1 MQTFHSDI
9 VVVGAGPAGSMAAKA
24 GAEKGAEVLLLEE
37 HLVPGTPVYCAEGLS
52 LKGIEDGGLEPVP
65 GIVCQEIT
73 MARVF
78 SPNKNYVDLT
88 SEDWSGYNLDRQV
101 FDKTLAEKAVE
112 AGAKIW
118 TETTATKVLKNGNMI
133 VGLEAVKKGEKIR
146 ILAKIVIGADGHSS
160 IIRRTAGLQRYFPD
174 WVSCA
179 QYQLGGLDLD
189 PYINEFYI
197 GRNFAPGGYAW
208 VFPKSKE
215 IANVG
220 LGVRKIHTKP
230 AIKYLRDFLNQDPRF
245 KSAKILKKN
254 GGICPVSGALD
265 KVVDNGLML
274 CGDAAGFL
282 IPMTGAGIHTGI
294 VSGKIAGS
302 VAADAVKAED
312 VSSNRLMDY
321 VREFDV
327 LYGKRIR
334 DSRKVVEMLNKFSD
348 EDLNNLSEIITNED
362 IISLANGVN
371 VTSVLASIITRSPL
385 KLIGLIRAYLS

>member
-1 MQTFHSDI
+1 
-9 VVVGAGPAGSMAAKA
+9 
-24 GAEKGAEVLLLEE
+24 
-37 HLVPGTPVYCAEGLS
+37 
-52 LKGIEDGGLEPVP
+52 
-65 GIVCQEIT
+65 
-73 MARVF
+73 
-78 SPNKNYVDLT
+78 VDLT

-118 TETTATKVLKNGNMI
+118 TETTATKVLKNDNMV
-133 VGLEAVKKGEKIR
+133 VGLEAVKKGENLR

-160 IIRRTAGLQRYFPD
+160 IIRRTAGLQRYFSD

-220 LGVRKIHTKP
+220 LGVRKIHTKS
-230 AIKYLRDFLNQDPRF
+230 AIKYLGDFIKQDPRF
-245 KSAKILKKN
+245 RYAKILKKN
-254 GGICPVSGALD
+254 GGICPISGALD
-265 KVVDNGLML
+265 KVVDDGLML

-302 VAADAVKAED
+302 VAADAVKVDD
-312 VSSNRLMDY
+312 VSSKRLLDY

-334 DSRKVVEMLNKFSD
+334 DSRKVVEMFDKFSD
-348 EDLNNLSEIITNED
+348 EDLNNLSEIVTNED

-371 VTSVLASIITRSPL
+371 VTGVLAGIITRSPL